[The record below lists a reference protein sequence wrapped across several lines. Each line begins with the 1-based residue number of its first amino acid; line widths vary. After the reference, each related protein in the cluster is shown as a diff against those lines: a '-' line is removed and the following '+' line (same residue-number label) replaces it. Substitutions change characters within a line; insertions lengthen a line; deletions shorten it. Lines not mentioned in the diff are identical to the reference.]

1 MYNEK
6 YIIIY
11 QVAFV
16 KLVKVFKGV
25 CPHCGRPLA
34 VEEVPGVREVRC
46 PSCNLFIDPG
56 GFAFD
61 LVVRLGDCEIRD
73 WERFGQLSSTNQGK
87 ILQALESGLAPRELY
102 PLLLKLKEVGALIC
116 T

>member
-1 MYNEK
+1 MH
-6 YIIIY
+6 

-34 VEEVPGVREVRC
+34 VEEEPGVRGVRC
-46 PSCNLFIDPG
+46 PRCHLFIDPG
-56 GFAFD
+56 GFAID

-73 WERFGQLSSTNQGK
+73 WERIGRLSSTNQEK
-87 ILQALESGLAPRELY
+87 ILQALESGMAPREIY
-102 PLLLKLKEVGALIC
+102 PLLLKLKEMSALIC

>member
-1 MYNEK
+1 
-6 YIIIY
+6 
-11 QVAFV
+11 V

-25 CPHCGRPLA
+25 CPNCGNLLT
-34 VEEVPGVREVRC
+34 VEEVPGMKKVRC
-46 PSCNLFIDPG
+46 PSCNLSIDPG
-56 GFAFD
+56 GFAID

-73 WERFGQLSSTNQGK
+73 WERFGQLSSTNQERV
-87 ILQALESGLAPRELY
+87 LQALESGLAPRELY

>member
-1 MYNEK
+1 M
-6 YIIIY
+6 
-11 QVAFV
+11 

-25 CPHCGRPLA
+25 CPNCGSPLA

-46 PSCNLFIDPG
+46 PRCYLLIDPG
-56 GFAFD
+56 RFAID

-73 WERFGQLSSTNQGK
+73 WERIGQLSSTNQERV
-87 ILQALESGLAPRELY
+87 LQALESGLAPREIY

>member
-1 MYNEK
+1 
-6 YIIIY
+6 
-11 QVAFV
+11 V

-25 CPHCGRPLA
+25 CPKCGSPLT

-46 PSCNLFIDPG
+46 PSCNLSIDPS

-73 WERFGQLSSTNQGK
+73 WERFGQLSSTNQERV
-87 ILQALESGLAPRELY
+87 LQALESGLAPREIY
-102 PLLLKLKEVGALIC
+102 PLLLKLKEMGALIC

>member
-1 MYNEK
+1 
-6 YIIIY
+6 
-11 QVAFV
+11 VR
-16 KLVKVFKGV
+16 GV
-25 CPHCGRPLA
+25 MCP
-34 VEEVPGVREVRC
+34 RC
-46 PSCNLFIDPG
+46 KLFIDPG

-73 WERFGQLSSTNQGK
+73 WERLGRLSSTNQER

-102 PLLLKLKEVGALIC
+102 PLLLKLKEMGALIC

>member
-1 MYNEK
+1 M
-6 YIIIY
+6 
-11 QVAFV
+11 

-25 CPHCGRPLA
+25 CPNCGSPLA
-34 VEEVPGVREVRC
+34 VEEVPGVKEVTC
-46 PSCNLFIDPG
+46 PSCNLSVDPG

-73 WERFGQLSSTNQGK
+73 WERFGQLSSTNQERV
-87 ILQALESGLAPRELY
+87 LQALESGLAPREIY
-102 PLLLKLKEVGALIC
+102 PLLLKLKEMGALIC